1 MISLNDIVE
10 KKDFDSMFSVALIL
24 LEIGEEK
31 VFEKGDREIFKKGLV
46 VGDPETRKS
55 I

>member
-1 MISLNDIVE
+1 MGE
-10 KKDFDSMFSVALIL
+10 FAAEALSDRQFVL
-24 LEIGEEK
+24 AP